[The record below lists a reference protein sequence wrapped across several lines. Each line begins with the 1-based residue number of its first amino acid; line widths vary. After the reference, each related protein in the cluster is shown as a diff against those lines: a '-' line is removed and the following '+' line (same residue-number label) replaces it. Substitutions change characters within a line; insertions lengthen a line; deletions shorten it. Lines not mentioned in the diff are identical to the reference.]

1 VSEPP
6 RYAALVPGE
15 PTGAAAVL
23 DAIVADPAP
32 AVPGR
37 PRTIGVMVASIDGHA
52 TVAGRS
58 GALGGP
64 EDRAIFR
71 GVRERADA
79 LLVGTGTLN
88 RERYATVLDDDQR
101 ERRRAAGRTPEPLLA
116 TVTRSGSLDADV
128 PVLHEVEARVLVV
141 TEQADAAL
149 EQARAV
155 ELVQVVDA
163 SPATVLGELHR
174 REIGLVA
181 CEGGPTLLAAL
192 VRDGLLDE
200 LLLTVSPLLV
210 GTATTGAPTILDGAI
225 GVDPLTLRPRGVWRS
240 GDVLFHHLHLSDG
253 SPA

>member
-1 VSEPP
+1 MSDPP
-6 RYAALVPGE
+6 RYAALVPAE
-15 PTGAAAVL
+15 QTGADAVL
-23 DAIVADPAP
+23 DAIVADAAP

-37 PRTIGVMVASIDGHA
+37 PRTIGVMVASVDGHA
-52 TVAGRS
+52 TVDGRS

-101 ERRRAAGRTPEPLLA
+101 ERRRAAGRAPEPLLA

-128 PVLHEVEARVLVV
+128 PLLHEDEARVLVV
-141 TEQADAAL
+141 TEQADAEL
-149 EQARAV
+149 ERARAV
-155 ELVQVVDA
+155 ELVQVGDA

-225 GVDPLTLRPRGVWRS
+225 GVDPRTLRPRGVWRA